1 MTETAETNTAS
12 PVVLDAVLDVR
23 AASGLLDAFRARRG
37 EPLTVDASA
46 VGQVGA
52 LCLQVLL
59 AAVEAWRE
67 DGNPFEII
75 SPSDDFKAGLQRL
88 GADAASL
95 AS

>member
-1 MTETAETNTAS
+1 MTSSAAAKAGS

-23 AASGLLDAFRARRG
+23 AAGGLLDTFRARRG
-37 EPLTVDASA
+37 EPLSVDASA

-75 SPSDDFKAGLQRL
+75 SPSDDFRAGLQRL

-95 AS
+95 TS

>member
-1 MTETAETNTAS
+1 MPETVEANAAS
-12 PVVLDAVLDVR
+12 PVILDTVLDVR
-23 AASGLLDAFRARRG
+23 AARGLLDTFRARRG
-37 EPLTVDASA
+37 ESLSVDASE

-75 SPSDDFKAGLQRL
+75 SPSDDFRVGLQRL
-88 GADAASL
+88 GADASAL